1 LVFEAFMTPEQKKLR
16 DEVRDFVRNE
26 VPRSLLIDMD
36 ADKLRYPKEYV
47 EKLAKKN
54 LLGLRFPPKYG
65 GRGLKWVDDIIALEE
80 VGVLGT
86 SLGCLFS
93 LPIIVGEA
101 LNVFGTH
108 EQKTKY
114 LKPTLEGKLCCAEAL
129 TEPRGGSDFFGTTTV
144 AKKEGRNYVL
154 KGQKRFVVGADG
166 ADYFLAYAKTRTD
179 APGHQSLSAFLVD
192 RGSGVKAEY
201 LYGLMGTRGGGAGRL
216 VFDNAVVPEENLLW
230 KENSGSDVFWQMM
243 IPERM
248 TSAAGALGT
257 ARAAIEIASRYS
269 QKRKAFGKE
278 IKKFEAVSFKVADS
292 ITLLDAAR
300 GIVYAAAR
308 TIDERKDSGLQ
319 RRMASEAK
327 KFATETGWQIVNNA
341 MQILGGIGYTNV
353 YPIERLMRDAR
364 LALIWTGTSEIMNL
378 IIQHE
383 YYRELNESKARIRDV
398 EHDAAEADKEE
409 EKVYE

>member
-1 LVFEAFMTPEQKKLR
+1 VVFDALLTAEQRKLR

-36 ADKLRYPKEYV
+36 SDKVRYPKEYV
-47 EKLAKKN
+47 QKLAKKN

-65 GRGLKWVDDIIALEE
+65 GRGLKWVDDIVALEE
-80 VGVLGT
+80 IGVLGT

-101 LNVFGTH
+101 INVFGTN
-108 EQKTKY
+108 EQKMRY
-114 LKPTLEGKLCCAEAL
+114 LKPTLEGSLCCAEAL
-129 TEPRGGSDFFGTTTV
+129 TEPRGGSDFFGTTTM
-144 AKKEGRNYVL
+144 AKKDGTNFIL

-166 ADYFLAYAKTRTD
+166 ADYFLVYARTKSEG
-179 APGHQSLSAFLVD
+179 PGHESLSAFLVD
-192 RGSGVKAEY
+192 RGPGVKAEY
-201 LYGLMGTRGGGAGRL
+201 VYGLMGTRGGGAGRL
-216 VFDNAVVPEENLLW
+216 VFDNAVVPQENLLW
-230 KENSGSDVFWQMM
+230 RENSASDVFWQMM

-248 TSAAGALGT
+248 TSAGGALGT
-257 ARAAIEIASRYS
+257 ARAAMEIATRYS
-269 QKRKAFGKE
+269 EKRKAFGKP
-278 IKKFEAVSFKVADS
+278 IKKFEAVSFMVADS
-292 ITLLDAAR
+292 ITQLDAAR
-300 GIVYAAAR
+300 SLVYAAAR

-327 KFATETGWQIVNNA
+327 KFATTAAWEILNNS

-353 YPIERLMRDAR
+353 YPVERLLRDSR
-364 LALIWTGTSEIMNL
+364 LAMIWTGTSQIMNL

-383 YYRELNESKARIRDV
+383 YYRELTERKDKVRDV

>member
-1 LVFEAFMTPEQKKLR
+1 MVFEAFMTPEQKKLR

>member
-1 LVFEAFMTPEQKKLR
+1 MVFDAIMTHEQKKLR
-16 DEVRDFVRNE
+16 DEVREFVRTE

-36 ADKLRYPKEYV
+36 ADKVRYPKEYV
-47 EKLAKKN
+47 QNLAKRN

-80 VGVLGT
+80 IGVLGM

-101 LNVFGTH
+101 INIFGTN
-108 EQKTKY
+108 EQKVNY

-144 AKKEGRNYVL
+144 AKKEGKNYIL

-166 ADYFLAYAKTRTD
+166 ADYFLAYARTRTEG
-179 APGHQSLSAFLVD
+179 PGNLSLSAFLVD
-192 RGSGVKAEY
+192 RGPGVKAEY
-201 LYGLMGTRGGGAGRL
+201 VYGLMGTRGGGAGRL
-216 VFDNAVVPEENLLW
+216 VFDNAVVPEENLIW
-230 KENSGSDVFWQMM
+230 KENSASDVFWQMM
-243 IPERM
+243 IPERL

-257 ARAAIEIASRYS
+257 ARAAIEIAARYS
-269 QKRKAFGKE
+269 EKRKAFGRP
-278 IKKFEAVSFKVADS
+278 ISKFEAVSFMIANS
-292 ITLLDAAR
+292 ITELDAAR

-308 TIDERKDSGLQ
+308 TVDERKDSGLQ
-319 RRMASEAK
+319 RRMVSEAK
-327 KFATETGWQIVNNA
+327 KFATEASWHVLNNA
-341 MQILGGIGYTNV
+341 MQVLGGIGYTNV
-353 YPIERLMRDAR
+353 YPIERLLRDIR
-364 LALIWTGTSEIMNL
+364 LSMIWTGTSEIMNL

-383 YYRELNESKARIRDV
+383 YYEELTQRKEKVRDV

>member
-1 LVFEAFMTPEQKKLR
+1 MAFEAIMTPEQKKLR
-16 DEVRDFVRNE
+16 DEVREFVRTE
-26 VPRSLLIDMD
+26 VPRSLLMDMD
-36 ADKLRYPKEYV
+36 ANKVTYPKEYV

-101 LNVFGTH
+101 LNVFGTN
-108 EQKTKY
+108 EQKMKY

-129 TEPRGGSDFFGTTTV
+129 TEPRGGSDFFGATTV
-144 AKKEGRNYVL
+144 AKKEGKNYIL

-179 APGHQSLSAFLVD
+179 APGHESLSAFLVD
-192 RGSGVKAEY
+192 RGPGVKAEY
-201 LYGLMGTRGGGAGRL
+201 VYGLMGTRGGGAGRL

-248 TSAAGALGT
+248 TSAGGALGT
-257 ARAAIEIASRYS
+257 ARAAIEIAARYS

-278 IKKFEAVSFKVADS
+278 IKKFEAVSFMVADS

-300 GIVYAAAR
+300 AIVYAAAR

-327 KFATETGWQIVNNA
+327 KYATETGWQIVNNA

-353 YPIERLMRDAR
+353 YPIERLLRDAR

>member
-1 LVFEAFMTPEQKKLR
+1 MVFDALMTPEQKNLR
-16 DEVRDFVRNE
+16 DEVGDFVRNE

-36 ADKLRYPKEYV
+36 ADKVRYPREYV
-47 EKLAKKN
+47 EKLAKRN

-65 GRGLKWVDDIIALEE
+65 GRGLKWTDDIIALEE
-80 VGVLGT
+80 VGVLGM

-101 LNVFGTH
+101 LNMFGTH
-108 EQKTKY
+108 EQKMKY

-129 TEPRGGSDFFGTTTV
+129 TEPRGGSDFFGTTTS
-144 AKKEGRNYVL
+144 ARKEGKNYIL

-166 ADYFLAYAKTRTD
+166 ADYFLVYAKTRTD
-179 APGHQSLSAFLVD
+179 APSHQSLSAFLVD
-192 RGSGVKAEY
+192 RGPGVRAEY
-201 LYGLMGTRGGGAGRL
+201 VYGLMGTRGGGAGRL

-248 TSAAGALGT
+248 TTAAGSIGA

-278 IKKFEAVSFKVADS
+278 IRRFEAVSFMVADS

-300 GIVYAAAR
+300 SIVYAAAR

-319 RRMASEAK
+319 RRMVSEAK
-327 KFATETGWQIVNNA
+327 KFASEAAWQIVSNA

-353 YPIERLMRDAR
+353 YPIERLLRDAR

-383 YYRELNESKARIRDV
+383 YYTELDESKTKTRDV